1 MKKKLTIS
9 IITIILLFSTFSQ
22 ISFAEEP
29 IKRFEN
35 NSSYSVAYF
44 LKVATFA
51 TLFSAVIL
59 KEFSPEGN
67 FGVCLAEKVYNLI
80 MQTSLLCIE
89 RNQQNGS
96 CEKCLGERISE
107 LREKFSNNY
116 LDNWIFRYV
125 IELRKAFF
133 NNVNSF
139 KDEIQSKVWD
149 VGDLNLAG
157 VRVSM

>member
-1 MKKKLTIS
+1 MKKRLTIS
-9 IITIILLFSTFSQ
+9 IITIVLFSTFSQ

-51 TLFSAVIL
+51 TLFSAIIL

-89 RNQQNGS
+89 RNPQNGS
-96 CEKCLGERISE
+96 CKQRLVERIIE

-116 LDNWIFRYV
+116 LDNWIFRYAM
-125 IELRKAFF
+125 ELRKAFF
-133 NNVNSF
+133 NNVSSF
-139 KDEIQSKVWD
+139 KDEIQRKFW
-149 VGDLNLAG
+149 GDAED
-157 VRVSM
+157 